1 MKVKKFFKN
10 ATVKNAGW
18 IIAGKIVQ
26 MILSLFVGLL
36 SARYLGPSNYGLINY
51 ASAYTAFFT
60 SLCTLGLNSILVKE
74 IVDNPDEQGEIIGST
89 LLLRFVASLMSVI
102 SIIALVS
109 IIDKDEPITIAV
121 VALSSIGL
129 VFHIFEAIRF
139 WFQSKLLSKNSAIAS
154 VIAYVITS
162 AYKIT
167 LLILGKSV
175 EWFAFSLSIDY
186 LCVGIL
192 LFVFYKKHKGPKLS
206 FSWKTSKRLL
216 KSSYHFILPGI
227 MVAIYGY
234 TDKFMLKQMLD
245 EASVGYYATAT
256 AICAMWTFV
265 LNAIIDSIYPSI
277 MQANKERK
285 EAEESAG
292 EANLPLY
299 SEKNLLFEKRNKQ
312 LYAIVI
318 YISFGVS
325 IFFCVFARLII
336 SILYG
341 EAYLP
346 AVGPFRVVTWYTA
359 FSYLGVARNAW
370 IVCENKQKYLKYIY
384 ISSALSN
391 IVLNIIFIPWLGA
404 TGAAIASLVTQ
415 IITTLVIPFFI
426 KPLRK
431 NSILMVESL
440 LLKGVFEKR

>member
-1 MKVKKFFKN
+1 MTLKNFFKN

-74 IVDNPDEQGEIIGST
+74 IVDNPDKQGEIIGST

-121 VALSSIGL
+121 VALSSTGL

-192 LFVFYKKHKGPKLS
+192 LFVFYKKGLFCSRKGIKNCCN
-206 FSWKTSKRLL
+206 
-216 KSSYHFILPGI
+216 SS
-227 MVAIYGY
+227 
-234 TDKFMLKQMLD
+234 
-245 EASVGYYATAT
+245 
-256 AICAMWTFV
+256 
-265 LNAIIDSIYPSI
+265 
-277 MQANKERK
+277 
-285 EAEESAG
+285 
-292 EANLPLY
+292 
-299 SEKNLLFEKRNKQ
+299 
-312 LYAIVI
+312 
-318 YISFGVS
+318 
-325 IFFCVFARLII
+325 
-336 SILYG
+336 
-341 EAYLP
+341 
-346 AVGPFRVVTWYTA
+346 
-359 FSYLGVARNAW
+359 
-370 IVCENKQKYLKYIY
+370 
-384 ISSALSN
+384 
-391 IVLNIIFIPWLGA
+391 
-404 TGAAIASLVTQ
+404 
-415 IITTLVIPFFI
+415 
-426 KPLRK
+426 
-431 NSILMVESL
+431 
-440 LLKGVFEKR
+440 

>member
-1 MKVKKFFKN
+1 MKLKNFFKN

-129 VFHIFEAIRF
+129 VFHIFEAISF

-167 LLILGKSV
+167 LLILRKSV

-192 LFVFYKKHKGPKLS
+192 LFVFYKKHKGPKLR

-265 LNAIIDSIYPSI
+265 LSAIIDSVYPSI

-384 ISSALSN
+384 ISAALSN
-391 IVLNIIFIPWLGA
+391 IVMNLIFIPWLGA

-440 LLKGVFEKR
+440 LLKGIK

>member
-1 MKVKKFFKN
+1 MQFQIYIYRLE
-10 ATVKNAGW
+10 
-18 IIAGKIVQ
+18 IISQ
-26 MILSLFVGLL
+26 W
-36 SARYLGPSNYGLINY
+36 R
-51 ASAYTAFFT
+51 
-60 SLCTLGLNSILVKE
+60 
-74 IVDNPDEQGEIIGST
+74 NPDKQGEIIGST

-299 SEKNLLFEKRNKQ
+299 SEKNLLFEKRNSIACQ
-312 LYAIVI
+312 ASEAEGEGDYNRCVI
-318 YISFGVS
+318 
-325 IFFCVFARLII
+325 A
-336 SILYG
+336 
-341 EAYLP
+341 
-346 AVGPFRVVTWYTA
+346 
-359 FSYLGVARNAW
+359 
-370 IVCENKQKYLKYIY
+370 
-384 ISSALSN
+384 
-391 IVLNIIFIPWLGA
+391 
-404 TGAAIASLVTQ
+404 
-415 IITTLVIPFFI
+415 
-426 KPLRK
+426 
-431 NSILMVESL
+431 
-440 LLKGVFEKR
+440 